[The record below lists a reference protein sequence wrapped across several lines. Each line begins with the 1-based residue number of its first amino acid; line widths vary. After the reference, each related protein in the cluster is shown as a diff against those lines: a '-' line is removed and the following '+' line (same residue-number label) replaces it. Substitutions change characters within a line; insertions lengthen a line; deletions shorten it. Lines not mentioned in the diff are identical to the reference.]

1 MRRRVQKSEAPQAPT
16 APAIP
21 SLAERFSK
29 MAGPVPGVLTVEAVE
44 AQYMPEVGHSALPL
58 SLEGDVPAEFRYW
71 MVQDAAQAR
80 EIRDALVEKAIFTH
94 ASIVEVD
101 GALRRVVTKR
111 FLVEEDPPGPDTKY
125 AMQEPASLHVASFLT
140 KTAEDVLV
148 YDTDTSPKLD
158 TISKAFAE
166 PAPWLAVYQDEP
178 VSRAALLAASPKSL
192 FKARTRPG
200 LLFASN
206 VELDPAAQA
215 LVAQMAPMEKH
226 AVRLYKKKSAP
237 VEERIV
243 YGVVLEPD
251 TEDSQTDVYSADE
264 IRKTA
269 HGFMEGYRSGNY
281 LAHQHDGKDI
291 TGQLLVLESFIAPVD
306 FEVEGLDGTV
316 EKVKKGTWLMATRIL
331 DDGLWED
338 VKKGLVTGYS
348 IGGDA
353 IRRAEPRAAAA

>member
-1 MRRRVQKSEAPQAPT
+1 MRRRVQKSEAPQAPA
-16 APAIP
+16 APATP

-71 MVQDAAQAR
+71 MVSDAAQAR

-101 GALRRVVTKR
+101 GAPRRVVTKR

-125 AMQEPASLHVASFLT
+125 AMQEPASLHVAGFLS
-140 KTAEDVLV
+140 KTNEDVLV

-158 TISKAFAE
+158 TIAKAFAE

-206 VELDPAAQA
+206 VELAEEAHG
-215 LVAQMAPMEKH
+215 LVMLMAPLEKR
-226 AVRLYKKKSAP
+226 AVRILKKKAT

-338 VKKGLVTGYS
+338 IKKGLVTGYS